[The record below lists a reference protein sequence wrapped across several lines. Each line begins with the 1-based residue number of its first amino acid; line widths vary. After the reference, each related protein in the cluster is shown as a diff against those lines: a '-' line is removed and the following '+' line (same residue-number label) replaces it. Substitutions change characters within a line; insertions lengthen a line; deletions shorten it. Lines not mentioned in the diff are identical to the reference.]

1 MRFTDGFCLECKN
14 ELQIDTT
21 KKTATCPFCG
31 ASYDVDE
38 AIKQKDNILSELEKD
53 RKRNDVY
60 NKIKNGMSIKIKDND
75 HLLLYADKYVR
86 GYIVL
91 IEISSKENKIL
102 NTYYFEADNR
112 YYLDLNETLEKL
124 QEYGNIE
131 LRIRIKISTEKNKD
145 SKDYTYSY
153 STYDYSDWIDFG
165 TVSLYRKKS
174 RKQNECSLFSAEPL
188 LNIRIEW
195 IVEGFVIL
203 ILAVLTTSMIVL
215 LNTTS
220 SDVSNSLSETSESVY
235 ETTGPVVYETT
246 SPVSDEENHDK
257 IGIDLNYSTNK
268 KKFVV
273 TNVEYDSPAE
283 LAGLK
288 PGDAIISIDDFDI
301 IEKQNLVDVLE
312 KHIHGNPYIFK
323 IIQNG
328 MNKTTKVSVSCDPE
342 VLDHLRKEKNKASA
356 SEAETQNQSNNNKIG
371 VSISYLA
378 NSSYIIT
385 GVEENSPAERA
396 GIKPGDVIVSI
407 DGIKISDSWDFKTV
421 ILRHKT
427 GNPYTYIVNRNGE
440 EEKFVVSLD

>member
-21 KKTATCPFCG
+21 KKLATCPFCG

-53 RKRNDVY
+53 RKRKDVY
-60 NKIKNGMSIKIKDND
+60 NKVKNGMSIKIQDND
-75 HLLLYADKYVR
+75 RLCLYADKYVR
-86 GYIVL
+86 GYIIL
-91 IEISSKENKIL
+91 IEISNKENKIL
-102 NTYYFEADNR
+102 NTYYLEADNR
-112 YYLDLNETLEKL
+112 YYLDLNETLKKL
-124 QEYGNIE
+124 QAYGNIE
-131 LRIRIKISTEKNKD
+131 LHIRIKISTEKNKD

-165 TVSLYRKKS
+165 TVSLYRKKA
-174 RKQNECSLFSAEPL
+174 RKQNESS
-188 LNIRIEW
+188 EW
-195 IVEGFVIL
+195 IVEGFIIL
-203 ILAVLTTSMIVL
+203 ILVVLTTSMIVS

-220 SDVSNSLSETSESVY
+220 SDLANSLSETSESVY
-235 ETTGPVVYETT
+235 ETTGPVVCETT
-246 SPVSDEENHDK
+246 SPVSNEENHDK
-257 IGIDLNYSTNK
+257 IGIDLNYSTDK
-268 KKFVV
+268 KRFVV

-288 PGDAIISIDDFDI
+288 PGDTIISIDDFDI

-312 KHIHGNPYIFK
+312 KHINGNPYIFK

-328 MNKTTKVSVSCDPE
+328 MDKTTKVSVSCDPE
-342 VLDHLRKEKNKASA
+342 VLGHLRKEKNKASE
-356 SEAETQNQSNNNKIG
+356 SESETQNQSNNDKIG